1 MSIPGLATVVD
12 IDESY
17 DVESEPL
24 KGSQIFYFLRK
35 IRKYYEHK
43 EKKSLVGKMRH
54 WIRILP
60 AQAET

>member
-1 MSIPGLATVVD
+1 MSIPGLATVAD

-43 EKKSLVGKMRH
+43 EKNH
-54 WIRILP
+54 
-60 AQAET
+60 